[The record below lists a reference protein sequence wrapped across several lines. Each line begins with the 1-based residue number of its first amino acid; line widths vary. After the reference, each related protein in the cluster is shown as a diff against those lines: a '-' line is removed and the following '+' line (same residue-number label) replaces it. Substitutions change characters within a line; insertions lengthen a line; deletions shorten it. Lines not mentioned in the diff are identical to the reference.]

1 MELTWLSRWQ
11 PQLLAILRIVTG
23 LLFLEHALIKLAGFP
38 PGGKPG
44 LQDVGSFLWIA
55 GVIEL
60 VTSVLVTLGLFT
72 RVAAFI
78 AAGEMAVAYWM
89 VHARMGF
96 YPAVNMGEAAILFC
110 FVFLYLA
117 GAGPAGRLEHRRGED
132 EERADQVTFARALKR
147 GWSHSRLPRIS
158 ARISAARIM
167 SA

>member
-1 MELTWLSRWQ
+1 MEFTWLQRWQ
-11 PQLLAILRIVTG
+11 PQLLAILRIVAG

-55 GVIEL
+55 GLIEL
-60 VTSVLVTLGLFT
+60 VTGVLVTLGLFT

-78 AAGEMAVAYWM
+78 AAGEMAYAYWF
-89 VHARMGF
+89 VHAKMGL

-117 GAGPAGRLEHRRGED
+117 AAGPGAWSVDGARF
-132 EERADQVTFARALKR
+132 RAK
-147 GWSHSRLPRIS
+147 LPR
-158 ARISAARIM
+158 
-167 SA
+167 

>member
-1 MELTWLSRWQ
+1 MELTWLQRWQ

-55 GVIEL
+55 GLIEL
-60 VTSVLVTLGLFT
+60 VTGVLVTLGLFT

-78 AAGEMAVAYWM
+78 AAGEMAYAYWF
-89 VHARMGF
+89 VHAKMGL

-110 FVFLYLA
+110 FVFLSLA
-117 GAGPAGRLEHRRGED
+117 AAGPGAWSVDGARF
-132 EERADQVTFARALKR
+132 RAKM
-147 GWSHSRLPRIS
+147 PR
-158 ARISAARIM
+158 
-167 SA
+167 

>member
-1 MELTWLSRWQ
+1 MEFTWLQRWQ

-55 GVIEL
+55 GLIEL
-60 VTSVLVTLGLFT
+60 VTGVLVTLGLFT

-78 AAGEMAVAYWM
+78 AAGEMAYAYWF
-89 VHARMGF
+89 VHAKMGL

-117 GAGPAGRLEHRRGED
+117 AAGPGAWSVDGARF
-132 EERADQVTFARALKR
+132 RAK
-147 GWSHSRLPRIS
+147 LPR
-158 ARISAARIM
+158 
-167 SA
+167 